1 MSVFGSSTTSAIC
14 ADYFGD
20 EFGLPLPP
28 PPPPITK
35 NNRTVVSKSTTTLLQ
50 NNRAD
55 NQSNSSNTDTKPR
68 RVALAFAPNFDGLD
82 FFETLVR
89 RSN

>member
-28 PPPPITK
+28 PQITK
-35 NNRTVVSKSTTTLLQ
+35 NNKTVVSKSTTTLLQ
-50 NNRAD
+50 NPVD
-55 NQSNSSNTDTKPR
+55 NQSNSSNTKPR

-82 FFETLVR
+82 FFETLVL

>member
-28 PPPPITK
+28 PPPPIIK
-35 NNRTVVSKSTTTLLQ
+35 NNITVVSKSTTTFLQ
-50 NNRAD
+50 NPAD
-55 NQSNSSNTDTKPR
+55 NQSNSANTKPR
-68 RVALAFAPNFDGLD
+68 RVALAFAPNFDGSD
-82 FFETLVR
+82 FFKTLLLH
-89 RSN
+89 SN